1 MMWIVDA
8 VIVLIL
14 LGTLASGL
22 RSGFAATLGA
32 LLGLAAGAVAALWA
46 MPHIHEVIDPP
57 WRSVAVIGSFV
68 LLLLLGSGLGGRIG
82 AMVRRG
88 ADRLH
93 LGIVDRLL
101 GGALGL
107 VIGLVFVFLSGV
119 VLAGSDI
126 PALTS
131 ARDSSRV
138 LQIVDQATPAL
149 LDGVLER
156 LR

>member
-1 MMWIVDA
+1 MVWIVDA

-22 RSGFAATLGA
+22 RSGFAASLGA
-32 LLGLAAGAVAALWA
+32 LLGLAAGAAAAIWA
-46 MPHIHEVIDPP
+46 MPHISDATDPP

-68 LLLLLGSGLGGRIG
+68 LLLLIGSGIGGSIG
-82 AMVRRG
+82 HIVRRG

-107 VIGLVFVFLSGV
+107 VIGLVVVFLAGT
-119 VLAGSDI
+119 VLTGSDV
-126 PALTS
+126 PALTP
-131 ARDSSRV
+131 AADSSRV
-138 LQIVDQATPAL
+138 LQFVDRATPAL

-156 LR
+156 LQ